1 MTNNRRK
8 WNYNFLIVVVLIMAS
23 CSHNY
28 TPLPRGYFRIELP
41 KHKYQLSD
49 TLFPYYFE
57 YPEYTSLQ
65 SSPHNPNQKYWVNI
79 NYPQFKATVYISY
92 KSVDDNLITYLEDA
106 YTLVSKHIP
115 KADAINDSLIYDK
128 NRSVFGLTY
137 KIEGS
142 GAASPYQFFV
152 TDSASHFL
160 RGALYF
166 DIIPNNDSLEPVIN
180 FITKDLEHLINTLE
194 WNNDVDKNGN

>member
-1 MTNNRRK
+1 MIASK
-8 WNYNFLIVVVLIMAS
+8 SKILIFSALIAFFMIS
-23 CSHNY
+23 CDQSY

-41 KHKYQLSD
+41 KHSYKLSD

-57 YPEYTSLQ
+57 YPEYAQLQ
-65 SSPHNPNQKYWVNI
+65 SSTQNPDQKYWVNI
-79 NYPQFKATVYISY
+79 VYPQFKATVFLSY
-92 KSVDDNLITYLEDA
+92 KEVDNNLVKYLEDA

-115 KADAINDSLIYDK
+115 KAENITDSIIVD
-128 NRSVFGLTY
+128 RSRNVYGLTY

-152 TDSASHFL
+152 TDSASHFV

-166 DIIPNNDSLEPVIN
+166 NIVPNNDSLEPVIN
-180 FITKDLEHLINTLE
+180 FIRTDLEHLVNTIQ
-194 WNNDVDKNGN
+194 WNN

>member
-1 MTNNRRK
+1 MKTLNLNL
-8 WNYNFLIVVVLIMAS
+8 FIVLILIVAS
-23 CSHNY
+23 CNQNY

-49 TLFPYYFE
+49 TSFPYYFE
-57 YPEYTSLQ
+57 YPEYASLQ
-65 SSPHNPNQKYWVNI
+65 SSPHNPDQRFWVNI
-79 NYPQFKATVYISY
+79 VYPQFKATVYLSY
-92 KSVDDNLITYLEDA
+92 KDVDENLITYLEDS

-128 NRSVFGLTY
+128 ERSVFGLTY

-152 TDSASHFL
+152 TDSSSHFL

-180 FITKDLEHLINTLE
+180 FITADLEHLINTLK
-194 WNNDVDKNGN
+194 WNSDAPVNGN

>member
-1 MTNNRRK
+1 MIK
-8 WNYNFLIVVVLIMAS
+8 LINKVKYILLLFVTIIVTS
-23 CSHNY
+23 CNQNY

-41 KHKYQLSD
+41 EHDYILSD
-49 TLFPYYFE
+49 TTFPYYFE
-57 YPEYTSLQ
+57 YADYAELQ

-79 NYPQFKATVYISY
+79 VYPNYKAKVYLSY
-92 KSVDDNLITYLEDA
+92 KSVDGNLMTYLEDA

-115 KADAINDSLIYDK
+115 KADAINDSVIENKEQNVY
-128 NRSVFGLTY
+128 GLTY
-137 KIEGS
+137 KIIGS

-166 DIIPNNDSLEPVIN
+166 DIVPNNDSLQPVID
-180 FITKDLEHLINTLE
+180 FITSDMEHLINTLQ
-194 WNNDVDKNGN
+194 WNNTN